1 MPIPESQL
9 ETWAKQGAVTQS
21 ATTYA
26 TIKRALE
33 TDTAKYQ
40 NRNFEVFL
48 QGSYG
53 NDTNIFAES
62 DVDIVMRYDG
72 AFFHDLSDLSAPE
85 KDAFKACFPDGS
97 YLYDDFKA
105 DVGAALRTAFG
116 KAVTPG
122 NKVFNIAANGTRRKA
137 DVVVTF
143 EFRRYFRFNGQ
154 SDQRYETGICF
165 FRGDGVRLANYP
177 KQHTENCT
185 AKHQATGENFKPLV
199 RILKNL
205 RSKLVDDGLLAEGV
219 APSYFL
225 EGLLYNVPSEQFTGS
240 YGEMLCNA
248 LNWLNETDRTN
259 FLCVN
264 EQYYLLRD
272 DPVCWSADH
281 CAQFI
286 RAVIKCWSEWP

>member
-9 ETWAKQGAVTQS
+9 EIWAKQGAVTQS

-33 TDTAKYQ
+33 ADTAKYQ

-53 NDTNIFAES
+53 NDTNIFVES
-62 DVDIVMRYDG
+62 DMDIVMRYDG
-72 AFFHDLSDLSAPE
+72 AFFHDLSDLPAIE
-85 KDAFKACFPDGS
+85 KDAFKTYFPDGT

-105 DVGAALRTAFG
+105 DVMAALQAAFG
-116 KAVTPG
+116 KAVTPSS
-122 NKVFNIAANGTRRKA
+122 KVFNIAANGTRRSA
-137 DVVVTF
+137 DIVVTF
-143 EFRRYFRFNGQ
+143 EYRRYFRFNGQ
-154 SDQRYETGICF
+154 FDQRYETGICF
-165 FRGDGVRLANYP
+165 FRSDGVRIANYP

-185 AKHQATGENFKPLV
+185 AKHQATRENFKPLV
-199 RILKNL
+199 RIMKNL
-205 RSKLVDDGLLAEGV
+205 RSKLVADGLLADGI
-219 APSYFL
+219 ASSYFI
-225 EGLLYNVPSEQFTGS
+225 EGLLYNVPPEQFTGT
-240 YGEMLCNA
+240 YGEMLCNS
-248 LNWLNETDRTN
+248 LNWLNEADRTN

-281 CAQFI
+281 CTQFI
-286 RAVIKCWSEWP
+286 SAAIQCWNDWP